1 MARLSG
7 DPEIPLAT
15 IVRDAA
21 AVIISVDAGIEHV
34 LGWGPA
40 ALIGRPSTEFIHP
53 EDQPSAIAA
62 WFEMVQA
69 PHGETRSWQGRY
81 RTPDGAWKWVECT
94 NLNKLSDPE
103 PIVVTSMRPITVDQ
117 VSLAEELRARKQLL
131 SQLSDAMPI
140 GMFQFDSGRALESVN
155 DQLLTILQV
164 PAAATVEAQF
174 AAVVPEDKYLLSGAF
189 DAVLAHH
196 DVNDVELRLSL
207 RTARS
212 DQDRVCVLSLRP
224 LTDGDGTVTGAV
236 GCVADVTEQ
245 VHLRRELEY
254 QATTDILTSCLNRAA
269 ILRVLDAA
277 LERVSETNAGLAVI
291 YVDLCGFKQIND
303 DYGHSLG
310 DRVLECVA
318 ERIRS
323 AIRKDDWLGRIGG
336 DEFLIVCPVVSV
348 PDTQDIA
355 ERVRRVVSEHL
366 EPSAT
371 SLSLRASVGVAWT
384 RRRVDVDRLVA
395 ESDNAMYESKR
406 TGSHSVEFTL
416 MSV

>member
-140 GMFQFDSGRALESVN
+140 GMFQFDSGRALEFVN

-196 DVNDVELRLSL
+196 DVNDVELRL
-207 RTARS
+207 
-212 DQDRVCVLSLRP
+212 
-224 LTDGDGTVTGAV
+224 
-236 GCVADVTEQ
+236 
-245 VHLRRELEY
+245 
-254 QATTDILTSCLNRAA
+254 
-269 ILRVLDAA
+269 
-277 LERVSETNAGLAVI
+277 
-291 YVDLCGFKQIND
+291 
-303 DYGHSLG
+303 
-310 DRVLECVA
+310 
-318 ERIRS
+318 
-323 AIRKDDWLGRIGG
+323 
-336 DEFLIVCPVVSV
+336 
-348 PDTQDIA
+348 
-355 ERVRRVVSEHL
+355 
-366 EPSAT
+366 
-371 SLSLRASVGVAWT
+371 
-384 RRRVDVDRLVA
+384 
-395 ESDNAMYESKR
+395 
-406 TGSHSVEFTL
+406 
-416 MSV
+416 